1 MVLLSENTISENT
14 KFKAAID
21 QLMSE
26 LSPRLL
32 SIFGSKSKKK
42 SELTQLNRKGA
53 EVVKTIERGIYYALT
68 GKASELI
75 EFIEL
80 IKDPSLLTS
89 LPKSNR
95 SVKDVDI
102 LLPRQLTDNFFYK
115 LFKTSIYN
123 IKMQRHC
130 GAGEIFFTLFFGDSV
145 LARTDVDCEYAD
157 GTTLESKTT
166 GSISPDPTQTSF
178 RIIDNLNV
186 KYYGS
191 KQPAHRKTPAYLT
204 DKDVNRSG
212 NFLKDL
218 YGPTMEPQ
226 YLASML
232 SEWKLTATSEVTKDV
247 IETRSHI
254 IGYYV
259 LQSYRKKSKHS
270 FDMLLITDYN
280 DREIQTV
287 LLKDFSDRQFIKE
300 NIKFKV
306 QNSRGNGNES
316 RADGMVTLGLR

>member
-1 MVLLSENTISENT
+1 M
-14 KFKAAID
+14 
-21 QLMSE
+21 
-26 LSPRLL
+26 
-32 SIFGSKSKKK
+32 
-42 SELTQLNRKGA
+42 
-53 EVVKTIERGIYYALT
+53 
-68 GKASELI
+68 
-75 EFIEL
+75 
-80 IKDPSLLTS
+80 TS
-89 LPKSNR
+89 LPKNNR
-95 SVKDVDI
+95 SVKDVDV

-115 LFKTSIYN
+115 RFKTDIYN
-123 IKMQRHC
+123 IKMQRYC

-166 GSISPDPTQTSF
+166 GSISPDPTQASF
-178 RIIDNLNV
+178 RIIDSLNV
-186 KYYGS
+186 RYYGS
-191 KQPAHRKTPAYLT
+191 KQPALRKAAAYLT

-212 NFLKDL
+212 NFLKEL
-218 YGPTMEPQ
+218 YGPTMDPKF
-226 YLASML
+226 LKLML
-232 SEWKLTATSEVTKDV
+232 QEWMLTKGLENSRQCAV
-247 IETRSHI
+247 ETRKHI

-280 DREIQTV
+280 DREIKTV
-287 LLKDFSDRQFIKE
+287 LLKDFSDRRFIRE